1 MKTIQVEIPAYL
13 KRLLSSPKGYI
24 QSVEVLNEVFS
35 AYFEEQA
42 GKPTKEILGNIYG
55 ATTLKRQLLQIVSD
69 TFEGLGEDSTMQTL
83 TIQDYYLD
91 FFQCT
96 PDSPKEIMRTLMSA
110 FDAYGRSDYG
120 RGVCGE
126 FLDMLCQV
134 RAAFVEILLEIALAI
149 SYMDTEEIA
158 A

>member
-1 MKTIQVEIPAYL
+1 MKTIQIEIPAYL

-35 AYFEEQA
+35 AYFEEQVEKA
-42 GKPTKEILGNIYG
+42 IKGISGNIYE

-91 FFQCT
+91 FYQCT
-96 PDSPKEIMRTLMSA
+96 PDSPKEIMRTLISA

-120 RGVCGE
+120 RDVCGE
-126 FLDMLCQV
+126 FFDMLCQI
-134 RAAFVEILLEIALAI
+134 RAAFVEILLGVALAI
-149 SYMDTEEIA
+149 SYMEPEKA
-158 A
+158 AA